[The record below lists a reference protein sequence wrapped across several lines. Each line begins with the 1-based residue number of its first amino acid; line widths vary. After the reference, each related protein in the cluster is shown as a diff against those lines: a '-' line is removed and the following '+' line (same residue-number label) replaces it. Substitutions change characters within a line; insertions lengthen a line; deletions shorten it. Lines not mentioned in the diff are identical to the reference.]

1 MQINVATTPKKYS
14 YPEYRELIFELA
26 EKNTCTGPDKTAE
39 RTEATKLNAQRVKR
53 IDKTVVVNTEL
64 DTLVISINKRWNWT
78 VLMESWCGDGA
89 QNIPVI
95 AKVASLNDKIE
106 LRIILRDENPE
117 IMDRYLT
124 NGSRSIPILI
134 CTDVQSGQVLGT
146 WGPRPER
153 ISEMGKEFKK
163 VNPGVTHDEFV
174 KNLHLWYARDKTE
187 SLQMDLLRKIA
198 SWKNKT

>member
-1 MQINVATTPKKYS
+1 MQTNIATTPKKYS
-14 YPEYRELIFELA
+14 YSEYRDLVLDLA
-26 EKNTCTGPDKTAE
+26 EKNTCTGSDKTAE
-39 RTEATKLNAQRVKR
+39 RAEATKLNAQRIKR
-53 IDKTVVVNTEL
+53 IDKTVVIKTEL
-64 DTLVISINKRWNWT
+64 DALVRSINDKWNWT

-117 IMDRYLT
+117 IMNQYLT

-134 CTDVQSGQVLGT
+134 CTDVRSGQVLGT

-153 ISEMGKEFKK
+153 ILEMSKEFKQA
-163 VNPGVTHDEFV
+163 NPGISHQDFV
-174 KNLHLWYARDKTE
+174 KNLHLWYARDKSE
-187 SLQMDLLRKIA
+187 SLQADLLRKIA
-198 SWKNKT
+198 SWKKRV

>member
-1 MQINVATTPKKYS
+1 MQTNVETNTKQYT
-14 YPEYRELIFELA
+14 YPEYREMVLDLA
-26 EKNTCTGPDKTAE
+26 EKNTCTGPDKTTE
-39 RTEATKLNAQRVKR
+39 RTEATKLNAQRIKR
-53 IDKTVVVNTEL
+53 IDKTVVVNIEL
-64 DTLVISINKRWNWT
+64 DTLVRSIQKRWNWT

-95 AKVASLNDKIE
+95 AKVASLNEKIE
-106 LRIILRDENPE
+106 LKIILRDENPE
-117 IMDRYLT
+117 TMDRYLT

-134 CTDVQSGQVLGT
+134 CTDVVSGQVFGT

-163 VNPGVTHDEFV
+163 ANPDVTHDEFV

-198 SWKNKT
+198 SWKNST